1 MIDINKKFFFTLLFI
16 STLIKII
23 FSYYFGDDLIEKE
36 WGIINYNLINFGEFS
51 YYLINGERIP
61 TIYMPPLYSY
71 FLYLFSFLELSE
83 FVTVKIIL
91 FIQCVISS
99 ISIMIFFSLLKIY
112 FSDRN
117 AYLISILYLFYP
129 LNFYS
134 PSQISSVSLQV
145 FLLIF
150 FTYLVVVS
158 KSYKSFLTL
167 GIISGLL
174 ILIRGEFWLLFII
187 LILLKIIQNK
197 KNIFKILLCLTFV
210 TIIIT
215 PKLISNYLKF
225 DEIILTK
232 SFGYNLWRGNSEE
245 PNINGSNI
253 DMTSN
258 EIIDIFKSS
267 DYDLNN
273 FEIFL
278 DDYFYNIAN
287 KNITN
292 QPIIYIKHY
301 FKKFI
306 AFSVFNFNSTY
317 PNYYNPAVFIP
328 EIIIS
333 LFALFGIL
341 VNVIL
346 KKNYEILLIISYYL
360 ILIPVFF
367 VLPRYKLF
375 ILPLYFI
382 FASQFYF
389 YLRSIFSKKQ

>member
-1 MIDINKKFFFTLLFI
+1 VIDINKKFFFTLLFI

-232 SFGYNLWRGNSEE
+232 SFGYNLMERKQRG
-245 PNINGSNI
+245 
-253 DMTSN
+253 T
-258 EIIDIFKSS
+258 
-267 DYDLNN
+267 
-273 FEIFL
+273 
-278 DDYFYNIAN
+278 
-287 KNITN
+287 
-292 QPIIYIKHY
+292 
-301 FKKFI
+301 
-306 AFSVFNFNSTY
+306 
-317 PNYYNPAVFIP
+317 
-328 EIIIS
+328 
-333 LFALFGIL
+333 
-341 VNVIL
+341 
-346 KKNYEILLIISYYL
+346 
-360 ILIPVFF
+360 
-367 VLPRYKLF
+367 
-375 ILPLYFI
+375 
-382 FASQFYF
+382 
-389 YLRSIFSKKQ
+389 

>member
-1 MIDINKKFFFTLLFI
+1 MIDINKKNFFTLLFI

-36 WGIINYNLINFGEFS
+36 WGIINDNLINFGEFS

-91 FIQCVISS
+91 FIQCIISS

-187 LILLKIIQNK
+187 LIFLKIIQNK

-245 PNINGSNI
+245 LNINGSNI

-258 EIIDIFKSS
+258 EIIDNFKSS
-267 DYDLNN
+267 DYDLND

-278 DDYFYNIAN
+278 DDYFYNIAI

-306 AFSVFNFNSTY
+306 AFSVFNFNSNY
-317 PNYYNPAVFIP
+317 PNYYNLAVFIP

-341 VNVIL
+341 VNIIL